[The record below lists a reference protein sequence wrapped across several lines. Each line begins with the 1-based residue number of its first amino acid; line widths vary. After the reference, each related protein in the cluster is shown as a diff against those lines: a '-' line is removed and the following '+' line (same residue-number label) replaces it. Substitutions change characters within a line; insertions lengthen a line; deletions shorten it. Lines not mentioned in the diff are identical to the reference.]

1 MLIWENTKLALN
13 GLIANKMRSFL
24 TMIGIVIGIASVI
37 AIMTLGNSIGMSVR
51 QSMDSLGANQIVAG
65 IQKKNTGQK
74 ISSEGLTY
82 LDGPRVE
89 KPSETDLIT
98 QEMLDEIKERFAR
111 EIMGISLT
119 EQVGEGK
126 IQTAE
131 KRAYVEITG
140 YNYDG
145 LENERLT
152 LLAGR
157 TLTERDQ
164 EEGRNVVLASEK
176 MVRKIFG
183 DHLADAVGNTV
194 EVLMDKQYVKYTIVG
209 VYQYEESAMDFTVS
223 SEDDMRSV
231 LYLPLKAAREQKHN
245 TSGYTRFTA
254 LAAPGVNVEEVSKEL
269 QRHMNEQYYRNN
281 ESFQISAMNM
291 EAMVKSVT
299 RMVSG
304 ISLVIA
310 AIGGISL
317 LVGGIGVM
325 NIMLV
330 SITERTREIGTR
342 KALGADNNSIR
353 IQFIMESVVLCM
365 IGGVLGVLL
374 GIGVAFAATRAMGYQ
389 ISPSLYGIA
398 ASVGFSALIGIFFG
412 YYPANRAAKMDPIDA
427 LRYE

>member
-1 MLIWENTKLALN
+1 MLIWENTRLALS

-65 IQKKNTGQK
+65 IQRKNTGQK
-74 ISSEGLTY
+74 TNSEGLTY
-82 LDGPRVE
+82 LDGPRTE
-89 KPSETDLIT
+89 KPSEADLIT
-98 QEMLDEIKERFAR
+98 QEMLDEIQQRFAR
-111 EIMGISLT
+111 EITGISLT
-119 EQVGEGK
+119 EQVGEGR
-126 IQTAE
+126 IQTGE

-140 YNYDG
+140 YNRAG
-145 LENERLT
+145 LENEKLT

-164 EEGRNVVLASEK
+164 EEDRNVVLASEK

-183 DHLADAVGNTV
+183 NHLSEAVGNSV
-194 EVLMDKQYVKYTIVG
+194 EVLIDKQYVRYTIVG

-223 SEDDMRSV
+223 SEDDIRSA
-231 LYLPLKAAREQKHN
+231 LYLPLKAARAQKHN
-245 TSGYTRFTA
+245 SSGYTRFTA
-254 LAAPGVNVEEVSKEL
+254 LAAPGAEVAKVSKDL
-269 QRHMNEQYYRNN
+269 QKYMNEKYYRNN

-291 EAMVKSVT
+291 ESMVKSMT
-299 RMVSG
+299 QMISG

-330 SITERTREIGTR
+330 LITERTREIGTR

-353 IQFIMESVVLCM
+353 IQFIMESVVLCL
-365 IGGVLGVLL
+365 IGGVFGVLL
-374 GIGVAFAATRAMGYQ
+374 GIGAAFAATRARGYQ
-389 ISPSLYGIA
+389 ISPSLQGIA
-398 ASVGFSALIGIFFG
+398 ASVIFSALIGIFFG
-412 YYPANRAAKMDPIDA
+412 YYPANRAARMDPIEA